1 LELAD
6 TSAWTNKHKSKGIDE
21 DFQMRIL
28 ADEIATCPMVVME
41 LLWTTQAR
49 EEFEELRLDLLAL
62 PQLPID
68 QETWNRATDVWHELV
83 MAHHHRHVKIPD
95 LLVAAAAE
103 IADIAV
109 CHDDG
114 DFEVISEV
122 TGQPVRAIAPIG
134 SF

>member
-1 LELAD
+1 M
-6 TSAWTNKHKSKGIDE
+6 W
-21 DFQMRIL
+21 IL
-28 ADEIATCPMVVME
+28 ADEIAPCPRVVVG
-41 LLWTTQAR
+41 LLWSTQAR
-49 EEFEELRLDLLAL
+49 EEVEEVRLDLLAL